1 MATDLEIQPHGAMT
15 RAIHWGTAL
24 LVLSAWA
31 VGTTMEEFPR
41 GGGREEAMQLHYTLG
56 VLVLGLTALRVAWR
70 LVAPPA
76 PPAPGP
82 AWQRLAA
89 TGMHVA
95 LILLSIGLPL
105 TGLFDRWARGRPVS
119 VFGGI
124 PLAAPFPVP
133 GDRLWGEV
141 HEVFGNLLL
150 VAIGLHVAGALWHQ
164 FALRDGTLSR
174 MVPMLQRERIV
185 PPPV

>member
-24 LVLSAWA
+24 LVLSAWV

-41 GGGREEAMQLHYTLG
+41 GGGREEAMQLHYSLG

-70 LVAPPA
+70 LVAPL

-82 AWQRLAA
+82 PWQRLAA

-95 LILLSIGLPL
+95 LILLTIGLPL
-105 TGLFDRWARGRPVS
+105 TGLLDRWARGRPVAI
-119 VFGGI
+119 FGGI
-124 PLAAPFPVP
+124 PLPAPFAVP

-150 VAIGLHVAGALWHQ
+150 VAIGLHVAAALWHQ
-164 FALRDGTLSR
+164 FAVRDGTLSR
-174 MVPMLQRERIV
+174 MLPMLQRERIV
-185 PPPV
+185 PPPA